1 MVNVEVDIQSG
12 GPNEARATEASP
24 LALDFVSARTLST
37 EDDVIK
43 TTNCK
48 TNCSDIIPASEVTKA
63 YSQAKWTTGQSKE
76 REGFEGTMAVYDM
89 NDALNTARNQHPSNT
104 SLKQPANPTAESSKR
119 YDRPIAAAQ
128 ESGLPIIDISSYL
141 DPSSTP
147 SARQTTAQAINAACT
162 NYGFFYL
169 TGHGIPVAKLDQ
181 IISLARRFFALP
193 LAKKNQIKRFDAGG
207 PEGGD
212 SARGYQGLG
221 ENVTQGLQD
230 MQEAIDLYAPWP
242 GLVEQGDGGPGTRKT
257 LQGPNLWPDEPE
269 ELQGVYEEY
278 IERVTEVGRALT
290 RAMGAALEL
299 GSAEGG
305 TGEDEDEDV
314 FVRHCD
320 NSFWVMRMINYP
332 PLSASATSSLGGEAS
347 GSTDGKEEN
356 LSQFSCGAHTD
367 YGCVTLLLTDPT
379 PGALQVQLKDG
390 TWLAADPIPGAFV
403 VNIGDM
409 IERWTNGI
417 WKSTMHRVIH
427 RGDGGVHGP
436 DGGGRIS
443 VPFFFEPN
451 FDAMVRPLESC
462 VARSGRPRMHE
473 GSTYGEHL
481 LTKVFSNFYYSKR
494 TDW

>member
-1 MVNVEVDIQSG
+1 
-12 GPNEARATEASP
+12 
-24 LALDFVSARTLST
+24 
-37 EDDVIK
+37 
-43 TTNCK
+43 
-48 TNCSDIIPASEVTKA
+48 
-63 YSQAKWTTGQSKE
+63 
-76 REGFEGTMAVYDM
+76 MAVYDM
-89 NDALNTARNQHPSNT
+89 DDALSTARSSHSTNTAS
-104 SLKQPANPTAESSKR
+104 KQSSNPTAESRER

-128 ESGLPIIDISSYL
+128 EDGLPIIDISAFLNPQSKQEE
-141 DPSSTP
+141 
-147 SARQTTAQAINAACT
+147 RQTTAQAINAACT

-169 TGHGIPVAKLDQ
+169 TGHGIPTTKLDE
-181 IISLARRFFALP
+181 IIHLARQFFALP
-193 LAKKNQIKRFDAGG
+193 LEQKNKIKRYDAGG

-221 ENVTQGLQD
+221 ENVTGGLQD
-230 MQEAIDLYAPWP
+230 MQEAIDLYRPWD
-242 GLVEQGDGGPGTRKT
+242 GAAEEGDGGPGTRKT
-257 LQGPNLWPDEPE
+257 LQGPNLWPQEPAQ
-269 ELQGVYEEY
+269 LRSVYEAY
-278 IERVTEVGRALT
+278 IAQVTEVGRALV
-290 RAMGAALEL
+290 RAMGEALGLGRAQPAADR
-299 GSAEGG
+299 S
-305 TGEDEDEDV
+305 TEDEEV

-320 NSFWVMRMINYP
+320 ESFWVMRMINYP
-332 PLSASATSSLGGEAS
+332 PLPHSVKPPMSEHHDADHDLT
-347 GSTDGKEEN
+347 
-356 LSQFSCGAHTD
+356 QFSCGAHTD

-390 TWLAADPIPGAFV
+390 TWLPADPVPGAFV

-436 DGGGRIS
+436 GGGGRVS

-451 FDAMVRPLESC
+451 FDAMVKPLQKCTRESGKP
-462 VARSGRPRMHE
+462 SMHG

>member
-1 MVNVEVDIQSG
+1 
-12 GPNEARATEASP
+12 
-24 LALDFVSARTLST
+24 
-37 EDDVIK
+37 
-43 TTNCK
+43 
-48 TNCSDIIPASEVTKA
+48 
-63 YSQAKWTTGQSKE
+63 
-76 REGFEGTMAVYDM
+76 MAVYDM
-89 NDALNTARNQHPSNT
+89 DDALSTARSQHILNRLQQPS
-104 SLKQPANPTAESSKR
+104 SQIAESNDR
-119 YDRPIAAAQ
+119 YNRPIEAAQ
-128 ESGLPIIDISSYL
+128 KSGLPIINIASYL
-141 DPSSTP
+141 DPSSSP
-147 SARQTTAQAINAACT
+147 GARRETAQAINAACT

-169 TGHGIPVAKLDQ
+169 TGHGIPRSKLDE
-181 IISLARRFFALP
+181 IIDLARRFFALP
-193 LAKKNQIKRFDAGG
+193 LHEKNKIKRFDAGG

-221 ENVTQGLQD
+221 ENVTAGLQD
-230 MQEAIDLYAPWP
+230 MQEAIDFYAPWP
-242 GLVEQGDGGPGTRKT
+242 GVVEQGDGGPGTRKT
-257 LQGPNLWPDEPE
+257 LQGPNLWPSEPE
-269 ELQGVYEEY
+269 ELRSVYEGY
-278 IERVTEVGRALT
+278 IQSVAEVGRALT

-305 TGEDEDEDV
+305 KAEDEDEDV

-320 NSFWVMRMINYP
+320 KSFWVMRMINYP
-332 PLSASATSSLGGEAS
+332 PLRTSAQPSKSGGAQEDARE
-347 GSTDGKEEN
+347 DDLN
-356 LSQFSCGAHTD
+356 QFSCGAHTD

-390 TWLAADPIPGAFV
+390 SWLPADPIPGAFV

-427 RGDGGVHGP
+427 RGDGGVNGVE
-436 DGGGRIS
+436 GGGRVS

-451 FDAMVRPLESC
+451 FDATVKPLESC
-462 VARSGRPRMHE
+462 VERSGRPRMHE

>member
-1 MVNVEVDIQSG
+1 
-12 GPNEARATEASP
+12 
-24 LALDFVSARTLST
+24 
-37 EDDVIK
+37 
-43 TTNCK
+43 
-48 TNCSDIIPASEVTKA
+48 
-63 YSQAKWTTGQSKE
+63 
-76 REGFEGTMAVYDM
+76 MAVYDM
-89 NDALNTARNQHPSNT
+89 DDALSTARSQHASHAPSQQSPNT
-104 SLKQPANPTAESSKR
+104 PPRTESSER
-119 YDRPIAAAQ
+119 YTHPIAAAQ

-141 DPSSTP
+141 DATSSA
-147 SARQTTAQAINAACT
+147 SARATTAQAINAACT

-169 TGHGIPVAKLDQ
+169 TGHGIPIATLDQ
-181 IISLARRFFALP
+181 IIDLARRFFALP
-193 LAKKNQIKRFDAGG
+193 LEEKNKIKRYDAGG

-221 ENVTQGLQD
+221 ENVTGGLQD
-230 MQEAIDLYAPWP
+230 MQEAIDFYRPWD
-242 GLVEQGDGGPGTRKT
+242 GEVEEGDGGPGTRKT
-257 LQGPNLWPDEPE
+257 LQGPNLWPGEPR
-269 ELQGVYEEY
+269 ELRALYEGY
-278 IERVTEVGRALT
+278 IESVTEVGRALT

-305 TGEDEDEDV
+305 KGEDEDEDV

-320 NSFWVMRMINYP
+320 ESFWVMRMINYP
-332 PLSASATSSLGGEAS
+332 PLPASAKPSESAGV
-347 GSTDGKEEN
+347 KEKEKEDD

-390 TWLAADPIPGAFV
+390 SWLPADPIPGAFV
-403 VNIGDM
+403 VNVGDM

-427 RGDGGVHGP
+427 RGDGGVNGVE
-436 DGGGRIS
+436 GGGRVS

-451 FDAMVRPLESC
+451 FDAMVKPLESC
-462 VARSGRPRMHE
+462 VKRSGRPKMHE

>member
-1 MVNVEVDIQSG
+1 
-12 GPNEARATEASP
+12 
-24 LALDFVSARTLST
+24 
-37 EDDVIK
+37 
-43 TTNCK
+43 
-48 TNCSDIIPASEVTKA
+48 
-63 YSQAKWTTGQSKE
+63 
-76 REGFEGTMAVYDM
+76 MAVYDVD
-89 NDALNTARNQHPSNT
+89 DALSTARSQHTSNAGVRQ
-104 SLKQPANPTAESSKR
+104 SLNPRAESSNR
-119 YDRPIAAAQ
+119 YDRPIEAAQ
-128 ESGLPIIDISSYL
+128 ESGLPIIDISPYL
-141 DPSSTP
+141 DPTSSS
-147 SARQTTAQAINAACT
+147 SARREKAQAINAACT

-169 TGHGIPVAKLDQ
+169 TGHGIPSSKLDE
-181 IISLARRFFALP
+181 IIDLARRFFALP
-193 LAKKNQIKRFDAGG
+193 LEEKNKIKRFDAGG

-230 MQEAIDLYAPWP
+230 MQEAIDFYAPWS
-242 GLVEQGDGGPGTRKT
+242 GAVEQGDGGPGTRKT
-257 LQGPNLWPDEPE
+257 LQGPNLWPSEPS
-269 ELQGVYEEY
+269 ELRGVYEEY
-278 IERVTEVGRALT
+278 IESVTEVGRALT

-305 TGEDEDEDV
+305 NGEDEDEDV

-320 NSFWVMRMINYP
+320 ESFWVMRMINYP
-332 PLSASATSSLGGEAS
+332 PLPASAKSSDQSEPSESAGVQKE
-347 GSTDGKEEN
+347 KEEDLN
-356 LSQFSCGAHTD
+356 QFSCGAHTD

-390 TWLAADPIPGAFV
+390 SWLPADPIPGAFV

-427 RGDGGVHGP
+427 RGDGGVNGVE
-436 DGGGRIS
+436 GGGRVS

-451 FDAMVRPLESC
+451 FDAMVKPLESC
-462 VARSGRPRMHE
+462 VKRSERPRMHE

>member
-1 MVNVEVDIQSG
+1 MAIYDMDD
-12 GPNEARATEASP
+12 A
-24 LALDFVSARTLST
+24 LST
-37 EDDVIK
+37 ARSRHI
-43 TTNCK
+43 
-48 TNCSDIIPASEVTKA
+48 S
-63 YSQAKWTTGQSKE
+63 
-76 REGFEGTMAVYDM
+76 
-89 NDALNTARNQHPSNT
+89 NTPSN
-104 SLKQPANPTAESSKR
+104 QPSKPTTEDSSR
-119 YDRPIAAAQ
+119 YTRPIEAAQ

-141 DPSSTP
+141 DPNSTP
-147 SARQTTAQAINAACT
+147 EARQTTAQAINAACT

-169 TGHGIPVAKLDQ
+169 TGHGIPISNLDE
-181 IISLARRFFALP
+181 IINLARKFFALP
-193 LAKKNQIKRFDAGG
+193 LEQKNNIKRYDAGG

-221 ENVTQGLQD
+221 ENVTGGLQD
-230 MQEAIDLYAPWP
+230 MQEAIDFYAPWP
-242 GLVEQGDGGPGTRKT
+242 GAEEEGDGGPGTRKT
-257 LQGPNLWPDEPE
+257 LQGPNLWPAEPR
-269 ELQGVYEEY
+269 ELRSVYEAY

-290 RAMGAALEL
+290 RAMGRALEL
-299 GSAEGG
+299 GSADGG
-305 TGEDEDEDV
+305 SGEDEDEDV

-320 NSFWVMRMINYP
+320 ESFWVMRMINYP
-332 PLSASATSSLGGEAS
+332 PLSVSATPSKAASSE
-347 GSTDGKEEN
+347 DPEQD

-367 YGCVTLLLTDPT
+367 YGCVTLLLADPT

-390 TWLAADPIPGAFV
+390 TWLPADPIPGAFV

-436 DGGGRIS
+436 GGGGRIS

-451 FDAMVRPLESC
+451 FDAMVKPLESC
-462 VARSGRPRMHE
+462 VKRSGRPKMHE